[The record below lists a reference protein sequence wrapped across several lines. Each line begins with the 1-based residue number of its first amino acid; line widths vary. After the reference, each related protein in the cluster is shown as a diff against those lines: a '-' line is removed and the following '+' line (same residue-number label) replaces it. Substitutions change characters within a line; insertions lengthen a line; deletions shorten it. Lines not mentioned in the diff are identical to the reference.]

1 MFYIPIVESMRSPM
15 LVIVLF
21 ASASIGCP
29 LGMPSAARAQSA
41 QTTLREL
48 EELRRLLQ
56 QQQQTISDLQK
67 RLQELQGQ

>member
-1 MFYIPIVESMRSPM
+1 
-15 LVIVLF
+15 
-21 ASASIGCP
+21 
-29 LGMPSAARAQSA
+29 MPSAARAQSA

>member
-1 MFYIPIVESMRSPM
+1 M

-56 QQQQTISDLQK
+56 QQQTISDLQK

>member
-1 MFYIPIVESMRSPM
+1 M

-56 QQQQTISDLQK
+56 QQQQQTISDLQK